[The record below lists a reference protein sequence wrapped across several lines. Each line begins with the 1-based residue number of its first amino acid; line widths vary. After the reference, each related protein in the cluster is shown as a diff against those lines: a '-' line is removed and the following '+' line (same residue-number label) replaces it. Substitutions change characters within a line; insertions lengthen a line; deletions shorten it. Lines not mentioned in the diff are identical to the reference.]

1 MCDRIDV
8 SVIIVNWNR
17 VDDVLRTIAYLRFQE
32 GVCFEVLVVDNGSSD
47 GSPERL
53 AQLSDVHFV
62 GLKSNVGPCA
72 ARNIA
77 IQRARGRYLFFL
89 DSDAILSKQK
99 LARLVERME
108 QDATIGVLACRIVNG
123 STRQL
128 EQWIHS
134 PPAAAFQHC
143 EFETYSFSTAGALA
157 RADALRD
164 AGPFWD
170 QLFIY
175 AEEVDLSIRI
185 LRAGFRIVY
194 YPDVRVYHCPSK
206 RGRAAAGDYFR
217 FQIRNWIW
225 IFYRYYP
232 LVPCVLKILLY
243 INIYI
248 IKSVYAGC
256 VKDCVRGIREGISHT
271 EIIDRFPDK
280 LSWREVRRIGALN
293 QRRSIRMGRS

>member
-8 SVIIVNWNR
+8 SVIIINWNR
-17 VDDVLRTIAYLRFQE
+17 VDDVLRTVAYLRFQD
-32 GVCFEVLVVDNGSSD
+32 GVRFEVLVIDNGSSD

-53 AQLSDVHFV
+53 SQLSDVQFV
-62 GLKSNVGPCA
+62 GLESNVGPCA

-77 IQRARGRYLFFL
+77 ISRARGRYLFFL

-99 LARLVERME
+99 LAQLVARME
-108 QDATIGVLACRIVNG
+108 EDPTIGVLACRIVNG

-134 PPAAAFQHC
+134 LPAADFQHR
-143 EFETYSFSTAGALA
+143 EFETYSFSTAGALV

-194 YPDVRVYHCPSK
+194 YPHVRVYHCPSI
-206 RGRAAAGDYFR
+206 RGRAAAGEYLR

-232 LVPCVLKILLY
+232 FIPCVLKIMLY

-248 IKSVYAGC
+248 IKSLYAGC
-256 VKDCVRGIREGISHT
+256 VKDCCRGIKEGISRT

-280 LSWREVRRIGALN
+280 LTWRQVRQIGALN
-293 QRRSIRMGRS
+293 NRTSIRLGRS